1 MDRETDRIM
10 LRELRLECVIGVG
23 EDERCQPQELLLDLE
38 LEVDSSLPGRTDDLA
53 DTVDYGALAKRIRSA
68 VGNTTDYLLERLAER
83 IAEMCLEDPRV
94 RATHITLTKPA
105 AIKAARGAGVRIYR
119 VRHA

>member
-38 LEVDSSLPGRTDDLA
+38 LEVDLSLPGRTDDLA

-68 VGNTTDYLLERLAER
+68 VGNTTPTQTLSGAVD
-83 IAEMCLEDPRV
+83 IV
-94 RATHITLTKPA
+94 VTGATATSAGDLTFVA
-105 AIKAARGAGVRIYR
+105 VIVEALN
-119 VRHA
+119 